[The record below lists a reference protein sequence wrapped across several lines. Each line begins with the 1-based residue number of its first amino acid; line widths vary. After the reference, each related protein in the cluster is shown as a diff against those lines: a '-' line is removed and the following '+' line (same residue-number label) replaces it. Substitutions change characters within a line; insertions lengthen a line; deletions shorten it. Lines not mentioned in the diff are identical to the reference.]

1 MTTASQIPPARAVF
15 TDGNGVPI
23 SGGFVNTYVA
33 GTTTPKT
40 TWQDVLETI
49 PNANPVLL
57 DGSGSC
63 LLFGTGTY
71 SLAVTDSLGN
81 AVPGFSGFSQA
92 PGFIS
97 DAMLPVVGALTLPLA
112 MAALGITPAMQPF
125 VGSATLLAAA
135 ATLPELPPFTGS
147 VQRLITAKLAE
158 SVSVLDF
165 GAVGDGVTDDT
176 AAFSAALNS
185 RGSAVSVKGGVVT
198 VPAGYNFRIGSISI
212 PSGVTLQGPYV
223 AGMGAPGL
231 SNFSPP
237 YDAQSW
243 LRLTSGN
250 SIFMSGGSA
259 VSGCIIAPVGMTFQ
273 QTTTAAFAGTAIT
286 INGDDATIDK
296 CMIFGFSMGITST
309 DFQRVRVRDCN
320 MDNLNC
326 IAITRSL
333 DLCHLRDVHC
343 WPFATIQQGGLGV
356 NLQRSGF
363 AFAMENCLD
372 AARITDCFA
381 YGYAVG
387 FNISNCGGVGMT
399 ACVADNTQSGFGTGF
414 AIIQNSN
421 LCTLTSCQSSAHI
434 NGFYISDL
442 AANTGNTMIN
452 CMAFGNTTSGILVDT
467 GASGAVS
474 IYGGWSRDQPAGIS
488 VSTAT
493 APVDIDGVHFENIPT
508 ATQIINITVPTSN
521 VRIGPM
527 CNFGSLL
534 PGNTVTGTNLA
545 TPAIASAAAAVI
557 PPTGDLFGVS
567 GTTNISTLAAGW
579 SGRRVTLVFAGILAV
594 VHGTGS
600 ASSIRL
606 SGAANF
612 TTANGSTLTLV
623 HNGVQWFEAGRCA

>member
-97 DAMLPVVGALTLPLA
+97 DAMLPVVGALTLPTA
-112 MAALGITPAMQPF
+112 MTAFGITPAMQPF

-198 VPAGYNFRIGSISI
+198 VPAGYSFKISSISI

-237 YDAQSW
+237 YNTLSW
-243 LRLTSGN
+243 LRLTAGN
-250 SIFMSGGSA
+250 TIVVSGGA
-259 VSGCIIAPVGMTFQ
+259 AISGCIIAPSGMTFQ
-273 QTTTAAFAGTAIT
+273 QTNSAAFAGTAIT
-286 INGDDATIDK
+286 ANGDDVVVEK
-296 CMIFGFSMGITST
+296 CLIMGFNVGFTST
-309 DFQRVRVRDCN
+309 GFQRVRVRDCN
-320 MDNLNC
+320 MDNINC
-326 IAITRSL
+326 VSITGSQ
-333 DLCHLRDVHC
+333 DTCHITGVHC
-343 WPFATIQQGGLGV
+343 WPFATISQAGTDTL
-356 NLQRSGF
+356 RRAGF
-363 AFAMENCLD
+363 AFNIVNGTDDTRL
-372 AARITDCFA
+372 TDCFA
-381 YGYAVG
+381 YGYLVA
-387 FNISNCGGVGMT
+387 FNISNSGGVAMT
-399 ACVADNTQSGFGTGF
+399 ACASDSTGVGIGTGF
-414 AIIQNSN
+414 AIIQGSV
-421 LCTLTSCQSSAHI
+421 LCTMTACLASGQD
-434 NGFYISDL
+434 NGFYITDTIV
-442 AANTGNTMIN
+442 NTGNIMVG
-452 CMAFGNTTSGILVDT
+452 CMAFGNANSGVLVDAAANGDVTIT
-467 GASGAVS
+467 GGWMRDMPTGIAVS
-474 IYGGWSRDQPAGIS
+474 TS
-488 VSTAT
+488 VSR
-493 APVDIDGVHFENIPT
+493 VDIDGVHFENIGTPAQNVFCTVST
-508 ATQIINITVPTSN
+508 AN
-521 VRIGPM
+521 VRVMPS
-527 CNFGSLL
+527 CNFGSLAA
-534 PGNTVTGTNLA
+534 GFAVASANLA

-600 ASSIRL
+600 TSSIRL